1 MELSLIVK
9 QILGE
14 IDHAAE
20 ALENKPNCNV
30 LLLAFH
36 NYAYIQRDV
45 MDVVDV
51 VHVNCVGRWFEC

>member
-1 MELSLIVK
+1 MGLSLIVK

-14 IDHAAE
+14 IDNAAE
-20 ALENKPNCNV
+20 VLENKLNCNV

-45 MDVVDV
+45 MDDLE
-51 VHVNCVGRWFEC
+51 NF